1 MMGDLMEILVEF
13 LLDFI
18 IEGGVEAISDKKTIR
33 WGRLALSI
41 FLGMII
47 FVILI
52 GVIIFGFMTLGK
64 SVQVGV
70 MIIIAGVC
78 LFMCAV
84 RYLVFELIIEMIMK
98 LSKKK

>member
-1 MMGDLMEILVEF
+1 MGDLMELLVEF

-41 FLGMII
+41 FLGMMI

-64 SVQVGV
+64 
-70 MIIIAGVC
+70 
-78 LFMCAV
+78 LF
-84 RYLVFELIIEMIMK
+84 K
-98 LSKKK
+98 LSDRPQFPHL

>member
-1 MMGDLMEILVEF
+1 MGDLMELLVEF

-78 LFMCAV
+78 LFGCAV